1 MLLPRI
7 LTTLVGIPL
16 VIAAI
21 YYGGIFYM
29 AFVAAITLL
38 CLYEYGV
45 ILFTAKKPVNRISL
59 IVFGFLMM
67 VGATVGTLPIV
78 EGSAAVYLPNFF
90 IAITLFGIFFVEILS
105 PKRSL
110 ERVANTFL
118 GVMLIPWA
126 LVHLVSL
133 RELGPY
139 GEYFTY
145 ILFFTIWIA
154 DIFAYFI
161 GTWLGKH
168 RLNTAVSPKKSWEG
182 AIAALVFGTITA
194 LFFWDLFIPT
204 YITLNQALILGIL
217 ISVLSQISDLAE
229 SLIKRSTGVKDS
241 SNILPGH
248 GGIFD
253 RFDGFILTA
262 PVIYYVVLY
271 IIK

>member
-1 MLLPRI
+1 MA
-7 LTTLVGIPL
+7 
-16 VIAAI
+16 VI
-21 YYGGIFYM
+21 
-29 AFVAAITLL
+29 AAITLL

-45 ILFTAKKPVNRISL
+45 ILFTANKPVNRISL

-67 VGATVGTLPIV
+67 IGATVGTLPVV
-78 EGSAAVYLPNFF
+78 EGKMAVYLPNFF
-90 IAITLFGIFFVEILS
+90 IAITLFGIMFVEILS

-126 LVHLVSL
+126 LIHLVSL
-133 RELGPY
+133 RELDPY

-145 ILFFTIWIA
+145 ILFITIWVS
-154 DIFAYFI
+154 DTFAYLL

-168 RLNTAVSPKKSWEG
+168 RLNEAVSPKKSWEG
-182 AIAALVFGTITA
+182 AVAGVLFGTAAT
-194 LFFWDLFIPT
+194 LFLWDLFIPA
-204 YITLNQALILGIL
+204 YITLNQAIILGIT
-217 ISVLSQISDLAE
+217 ISVVSQISDLAE
-229 SLIKRSTGVKDS
+229 SLIKRSAGVKDS

-262 PVIYYVVLY
+262 PIVYYVVLC

>member
-7 LTTLVGIPL
+7 LTALVGIPL
-16 VIAAI
+16 VIASV

-67 VGATVGTLPIV
+67 IAATVGTLPVV

-90 IAITLFGIFFVEILS
+90 IAITLFGILFVEILS

-126 LVHLVSL
+126 LVHLVSIRNL
-133 RELGPY
+133 EPY

-145 ILFFTIWIA
+145 ILFITIWVS
-154 DIFAYFI
+154 DSFAYLI
-161 GTWLGKH
+161 GSWLGRHK
-168 RLNTAVSPKKSWEG
+168 LNKAVSPKKSWEG
-182 AIAALVFGTITA
+182 LVGGFAFALLAGYVFYLVGWIDS
-194 LFFWDLFIPT
+194 LPK
-204 YITLNQALILGIL
+204 ALIFTAVIAVAGTLG
-217 ISVLSQISDLAE
+217 DLME
-229 SLIKRSTGVKDS
+229 SLLKRTIGVKDS
-241 SNILPGH
+241 GIFMPGH
-248 GGIFD
+248 GGVLD
-253 RFDGFILTA
+253 RFDSILLATPA
-262 PVIYYVVLY
+262 VALL
-271 IIK
+271 IILL

>member
-7 LTTLVGIPL
+7 LTALVGLPL
-16 VIAAI
+16 VLASI
-21 YYGGIFYM
+21 YYGGLFYM

-38 CLYEYGV
+38 CLYEYGL

-67 VGATVGTLPIV
+67 VAATVGTLPIV
-78 EGSAAVYLPNFF
+78 EGTAAVYLPNFF
-90 IAITLFGIFFVEILS
+90 IAITLFGIMFVEILS

-118 GVMLIPWA
+118 GVMLIPWS
-126 LVHLVSL
+126 LVHLVSIRDL
-133 RELGPY
+133 EPY

-145 ILFFTIWIA
+145 ILFITIWVA
-154 DIFAYFI
+154 DSFAYFI

-168 RLNTAVSPKKSWEG
+168 RLNQAVSPKKSWEG
-182 AIAALVFGTITA
+182 AIAGVLFGTATT
-194 LFFWDLFIPT
+194 LFLWDLFMPA
-204 YITLNQALILGIL
+204 YLTLNQAIILGVL
-217 ISVLSQISDLAE
+217 ISVVSQISDLAE
-229 SLIKRSTGVKDS
+229 SLIKRSAGVKDS

-262 PVIYYVVLY
+262 PVIYYVALY
-271 IIK
+271 MCK

>member
-7 LTTLVGIPL
+7 LTALVGIPL
-16 VIAAI
+16 VIASI
-21 YYGGIFYM
+21 YYGSIFYM
-29 AFVAAITLL
+29 ALVAAITLL

-67 VGATVGTLPIV
+67 IGATVGTLPVV
-78 EGSAAVYLPNFF
+78 EGSTAVYLPNFF
-90 IAITLFGIFFVEILS
+90 IAITLFGT
-105 PKRSL
+105 SL

-126 LVHLVSL
+126 LVHLVSI
-133 RELGPY
+133 RELEPY

-145 ILFFTIWIA
+145 ILFFTIWAA

-168 RLNTAVSPKKSWEG
+168 RLNKAVSPKKSWEG
-182 AIAALVFGTITA
+182 AIAALIFGTAVTVF
-194 LFFWDLFIPT
+194 LWDLFLPA
-204 YITLNQALILGIL
+204 YLTLNQALILGVL
-217 ISVLSQISDLAE
+217 IVVISQISDLAE
-229 SLIKRSTGVKDS
+229 SLIKRSAGVKDS

-262 PVIYYVVLY
+262 PIIYYVVLY
-271 IIK
+271 MIK

>member
-67 VGATVGTLPIV
+67 VAATVGTLPIV

-90 IAITLFGIFFVEILS
+90 ISIALFGIFFVEILS
-105 PKRSL
+105 PKRSI

-118 GVMLIPWA
+118 GVILIPWA

-145 ILFFTIWIA
+145 ILFFTIWIS

-168 RLNTAVSPKKSWEG
+168 SLNKTVSPKKSWEG
-182 AIAALVFGTITA
+182 AIAALVFGTGTA
-194 LFFWDLFIPT
+194 LFLWDLFIPA
-204 YITLNQALILGIL
+204 YLTLNQALVLGVL
-217 ISVLSQISDLAE
+217 ISVISQISDLSE
-229 SLIKRSTGVKDS
+229 SLIKRSAGVKDS

-253 RFDGFILTA
+253 RFDGFVLTA
-262 PVIYYVVLY
+262 PIIYYVVLY
-271 IIK
+271 MCK

>member
-67 VGATVGTLPIV
+67 VGATVGTLPLV

-204 YITLNQALILGIL
+204 YITLNQALVLGIL